1 MEAWQQMLLTILSSV
16 LASSGL
22 WAYITKALDKRDV
35 KTSMLIGLAH
45 DRIIHL
51 GMHYIERGWI
61 TQDEYE
67 NLKVYLY
74 EPYEK
79 MGGNGSAKKIM
90 LEVEKLPI
98 KPNDYKEDSHHEN
111 EQ

>member
-1 MEAWQQMLLTILSSV
+1 MEAWQQMLLTIITSV
-16 LASSGL
+16 MASSGL
-22 WAYITKALDKRDV
+22 WAYITRMLDKRDV

-45 DRIIHL
+45 DRIQHL
-51 GMHYIERGWI
+51 GMYYIERGWI
-61 TQDEYE
+61 THDEYE

-90 LEVEKLPI
+90 QEVERLPI
-98 KPNDYKEDSHHEN
+98 KPNTYKEDECD
-111 EQ
+111 EDK